1 MGLPLYIA
9 PVESDLRNK
18 YSAARNSPTHGPNRI
33 RRTRRST
40 EALVESRRRAILT
53 ATANNLPHL
62 DNFREQQRQLD
73 EVQEFIERQHQRQHG
88 SAPEW
93 QRTRPPRVRE
103 SLAAPAANPTMQDLN
118 ENATSR
124 SSRERIYEHYL
135 GRATRD
141 REQAR
146 ASASA
151 RSPSANPTN
160 PGPGARQEEY
170 RRWFHEHISSHRE
183 PPSALLSE
191 GVSSLMTAAI
201 TDDMEDST
209 DRYNRELMAALGSRL
224 ARTVGSGIAHRLT
237 DLTSISQP
245 VDDLH
250 QQQGPRA
257 SVDTEDP
264 EGQARAMNRAR
275 RALRRASSL
284 RRVTNASASA
294 SSRRPTVGWSD
305 SNDRAASRSRE
316 SSQSRIF
323 GDASQIPNGG
333 TSTPGT
339 NGRATPDA
347 AASRRHAW
355 GVGYLDLNGN
365 RRLPLTDELRR
376 EEIGAIG
383 MWDEDGNQLEDGYG
397 VPVDPVDGLGDRR
410 RSPSPE
416 VNSWDT
422 ILTTLTA
429 DPQLPSVGSSFASS
443 TSALAAATAQGQSA
457 WATSSQ
463 PTVTQTPVVSALPAV
478 PSPVT
483 RGQEDDDNN
492 NNNISGSTTGSTPAP
507 ILVEMSRSPS
517 WLAED
522 HRALTDSAPS
532 GTTSAGTS
540 QRIRSP
546 FTVVSADADT
556 ADESAVMFNGL
567 EDEVG
572 DNCEDSEMNDGV
584 RRDGEEEGA
593 YDEEEELEAEEA
605 RAYLMGLSDEMPA
618 RRPGQT
624 SNSMERM
631 FHFENRERPV
641 RTGFGG
647 ARPESNSTSANT
659 GANNGNNAGNN
670 SNNNNNNNT
679 EETLDLLGIGGMQH
693 IVRSL
698 ARREDI
704 PDEWWAEAGLSRTL
718 PREA

>member
-1 MGLPLYIA
+1 MGPAISL
-9 PVESDLRNK
+9 
-18 YSAARNSPTHGPNRI
+18 SATPPN
-33 RRTRRST
+33 
-40 EALVESRRRAILT
+40 
-53 ATANNLPHL
+53 
-62 DNFREQQRQLD
+62 
-73 EVQEFIERQHQRQHG
+73 
-88 SAPEW
+88 SAP
-93 QRTRPPRVRE
+93 
-103 SLAAPAANPTMQDLN
+103 D
-118 ENATSR
+118 
-124 SSRERIYEHYL
+124 
-135 GRATRD
+135 
-141 REQAR
+141 
-146 ASASA
+146 
-151 RSPSANPTN
+151 
-160 PGPGARQEEY
+160 ARQEEY
-170 RRWFHEHISSHRE
+170 RRWFHEHILSHRDQSS
-183 PPSALLSE
+183 SALLSE
-191 GVSSLMTAAI
+191 SVGSLMTAAI
-201 TDDMEDST
+201 ADEMETST
-209 DRYNRELMAALGSRL
+209 DRYNNELMAALNSRL
-224 ARTVGSGIAHRLT
+224 ARTVGSGIIHPLP
-237 DLTSISQP
+237 DISQP
-245 VDDLH
+245 ADGVH
-250 QQQGPRA
+250 QQQRVRA
-257 SVDTEDP
+257 SVDPDGP
-264 EGQARAMNRAR
+264 EVEASAMNARAR

-294 SSRRPTVGWSD
+294 SASASSRRPTVGWSD
-305 SNDRAASRSRE
+305 SNDRDRAASRSRE
-316 SSQSRIF
+316 STQSRIF

-333 TSTPGT
+333 SSTPGT
-339 NGRATPDA
+339 NGRATPPDA
-347 AASRRHAW
+347 SARNRQPW
-355 GVGYLDLNGN
+355 RVGYLDLNGN
-365 RRLPLTDELRR
+365 RRLPLTDGLRR
-376 EEIGAIG
+376 EESPRTGAMG
-383 MWDEDGNQLEDGYG
+383 LWDEDGNQLEDGYG

-478 PSPVT
+478 PSPVA
-483 RGQEDDDNN
+483 RGQEDDENN
-492 NNNISGSTTGSTPAP
+492 TNGSTPAP

-522 HRALTDSAPS
+522 RRALTDSVPS

-567 EDEVG
+567 ENEVG
-572 DNCEDSEMNDGV
+572 DNCDDSEMDDGV

-593 YDEEEELEAEEA
+593 YDEEEEHEVEEA
-605 RAYLMGLSDEMPA
+605 RAYLMGLSDDMPT

-624 SNSMERM
+624 SNPMERM
-631 FHFENRERPV
+631 FQFENRERPV

-647 ARPESNSTSANT
+647 ARPESNSASGNT
-659 GANNGNNAGNN
+659 GANGSNGNNGN
-670 SNNNNNNNT
+670 SNNNNT